1 VCYTAI
7 IKGAAKE
14 ADMANKRIYR
24 LHYTCV
30 GGHTT
35 YQDFRT
41 LKAAKRNMTG
51 GTWYD
56 GGWWLVSVDVL

>member
-1 VCYTAI
+1 
-7 IKGAAKE
+7 
-14 ADMANKRIYR
+14 MANKRIYR